1 MALLVPAGLEAAA
14 AADVIHVPEAYLTGF
29 LCIFWFFEEISS
41 SSWWSCAASLARPP
55 FGGCDD
61 DDDDNNA
68 DSELWIAK
76 SEFEFCCC
84 CDLMLSTLLLEAAG
98 SWASA
103 HVLHGHEAI
112 TSSRKQSMVDCFWGM
127 ITECMLMSLEVWNGD
142 VVTRIF
148 RCKECFKRNGLIV
161 VIWLFDG
168 DYLLVEILQCNVRS
182 FWWVNCIIVS
192 NFHFWEYPI

>member
-29 LCIFWFFEEISS
+29 LCIFWFEEISSS

-61 DDDDNNA
+61 DDDDNTA

-76 SEFEFCCC
+76 SELEFCCC

-98 SWASA
+98 SWAA

-127 ITECMLMSLEVWNGD
+127 ITECMLMSLDWSIGD
-142 VVTRIF
+142 VVTRVVT
-148 RCKECFKRNGLIV
+148 RIV
-161 VIWLFDG
+161 G
-168 DYLLVEILQCNVRS
+168 AKNVLS
-182 FWWVNCIIVS
+182 VTGW
-192 NFHFWEYPI
+192 